1 MPPRT
6 NTLAEANRYLAWSRA
21 DAGREL
27 RLARHNA
34 GLTLEAT
41 GRRLGWSKTKLS
53 RIERGRNPRVS
64 LEDLVLIGSM
74 VGVRPSIRFFP
85 SVRPIRDEAQLQLL
99 ATLTR
104 RMHPRWTHRQEVPMP
119 RAGDL
124 RAADQLSTIDGCRLM
139 IEACTR
145 FADAQAQIRAAR
157 AKQRD
162 LGADRLLLL
171 IEDTHTNRT
180 AVLAAMPA
188 VRPSFA
194 VPARAMLAALAG
206 GRDPGGDGLVLLRR
220 SRGAPVVAPRATNR
234 ERTPVRSP
242 PVAPHAT
249 HGG

>member
-85 SVRPIRDEAQLQLL
+85 TVRPIRDEAQLQLL
-99 ATLTR
+99 ATLNR

-124 RAADQLSTIDGCRLM
+124 RAADQVSTIDGCRLM

-194 VPARAMLAALAG
+194 VPARSMLAAIAG
-206 GRDPGGDGLVLLRR
+206 GRDPGGDGLLLLRR
-220 SRGAPVVAPRATNR
+220 SRGAPVVAPRDTNR
-234 ERTPVRSP
+234 GRTSVHSP

>member
-6 NTLAEANRYLAWSRA
+6 NARTEANRYLAWSRA

-41 GRRLGWSKTKLS
+41 GRPLGWSKTKLS

-85 SVRPIRDEAQLQLL
+85 TVRRIRDEAQLQLL
-99 ATLTR
+99 AALNR

-119 RAGDL
+119 RAEDL
-124 RAADQLSTIDGCRLM
+124 RAADQVSAIDGCRLM
-139 IEACTR
+139 IEACSR
-145 FADAQAQIRAAR
+145 FADAQAQIRAAH

-171 IEDTHTNRT
+171 IADTHTNRA
-180 AVLAAMPA
+180 AVLATLPV
-188 VRPSFA
+188 VRSSFP
-194 VPARAMLAALAG
+194 VPARAMLAALSG
-206 GRDPGGDGLVLLRR
+206 GRDPGGDSLVLLRR
-220 SRGAPVVAPRATNR
+220 SPATPAVAPRATNR
-234 ERTPVRSP
+234 GRTHVGSP
-242 PVAPHAT
+242 PVAPRAT
-249 HGG
+249 RGG

>member
-104 RMHPRWTHRQEVPMP
+104 RMHLRWTHRQEVPMP

-220 SRGAPVVAPRATNR
+220 SRGTPVVAPRATNR
-234 ERTPVRSP
+234 
-242 PVAPHAT
+242 A
-249 HGG
+249 